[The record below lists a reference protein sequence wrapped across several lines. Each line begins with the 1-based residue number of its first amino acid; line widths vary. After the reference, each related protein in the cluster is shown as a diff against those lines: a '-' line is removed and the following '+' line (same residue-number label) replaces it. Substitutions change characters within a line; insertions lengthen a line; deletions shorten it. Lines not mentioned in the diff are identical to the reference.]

1 MRHRLV
7 GVGLAALLFAVAAPG
22 QAAAAGSKKRCY
34 KVSAEGVGHND
45 NATNSTDVTFTKDP
59 LLKGKGTGGFAI
71 VGGEAPVFE
80 ITTNLTFHTRYGTLT
95 VDTEGSM
102 DISNGT
108 FESKGPV
115 KSGTKRFKGA
125 TGTIKFVGEAD
136 IASGDF
142 TDKVT
147 GRVCARKAF
156 ALR

>member
-1 MRHRLV
+1 MRHRLAGV
-7 GVGLAALLFAVAAPG
+7 GVAALLLALAAPG
-22 QAAAAGSKKRCY
+22 QAAAASKKRCY
-34 KVSAEGVGHND
+34 TLSAEGVGHND

-71 VGGEAPVFE
+71 VGGAAPVFE
-80 ITTNLTFHTRYGTLT
+80 ITTNLTFHTAYGKLT

-102 DISNGT
+102 DVSDGT

-147 GRVCARKAF
+147 GRICARKPF

>member
-45 NATNSTDVTFTKDP
+45 TNSTDGTFSQDR

-80 ITTNLTFHTRYGTLT
+80 ITTNLTFHTRYGKLT

-125 TGTIKFVGEAD
+125 TGTIRFVGEAD